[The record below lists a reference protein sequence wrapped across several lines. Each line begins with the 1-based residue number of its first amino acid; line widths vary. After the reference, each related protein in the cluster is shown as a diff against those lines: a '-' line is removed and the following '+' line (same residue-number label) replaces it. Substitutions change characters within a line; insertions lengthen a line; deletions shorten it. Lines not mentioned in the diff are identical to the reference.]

1 MAIDINIESQVSQ
14 TITNGVT
21 NKAPSENAVF
31 DALALKQNTLVSGT
45 NIKTINGNSLLG
57 AGNIDIQSFV
67 LEGTNYLS
75 VLAQGSPQANGQALK
90 DAYSFAQTMTPN
102 GNALSANN
110 RVVILLAPGLYSFD
124 EASNGQFIVNTSFID
139 FESLSGQRDVYFSSI
154 EVLSSGTGLNVRLSG
169 IDTTV
174 NNFYPHGAFAVS
186 SEGDASESII
196 IKNCKGNLYSFS
208 SFSIGFGGLYENC
221 EGGNYSFGSTG
232 NSIVPPN
239 GIIGIPSAFLG
250 FSNFGSTF
258 KNCKG
263 GNYSFCTS
271 NLFGTTVGNY
281 GIIDNCVANDFS
293 FCMANAGTVE
303 NYGMIKN
310 CESQNSSFV
319 FLQNGSM
326 GMQANNIGNIINCKG
341 NLSCFAV
348 HSGNWNSISSAQNF
362 GTFSN
367 CIATGNSFAVNPV
380 NSIGAN
386 WGSIFNCTSTGNN
399 SFMGRFGENSNKIN
413 NCLASTGLCSDNP
426 TGIYDDMYRC
436 TLTNSAFV
444 IGATGGGR
452 VILGIDNTGVVN
464 Y

>member
-21 NKAPSENAVF
+21 NKAPSENVVF

-75 VLAQGSPQANGQALK
+75 VLAQGSPQANGQAVK

-110 RVVILLAPGLYSFD
+110 RVVILLATGLYSFD

-154 EVLSSGTGLNVRLSG
+154 EVLSQNNGLDVRLSG
-169 IDTTV
+169 IDTTAIGYY
-174 NNFYPHGAFAVS
+174 FHSSFAVS
-186 SEGDASESII
+186 STAGLFENIV
-196 IKNCKGNLYSFS
+196 IKNCKGGDFSFS
-208 SFSIGFGGLYENC
+208 SFSSGFIGVYENC
-221 EGGNYSFGSTG
+221 EANDYSFGSTG
-232 NSIVPPN
+232 AGFVPPP
-239 GIIGIPSAFLG
+239 GISGIPTAFLG
-250 FSNFGSTF
+250 FNNYGNF
-258 KNCKG
+258 KNCTAL
-263 GNYSFCTS
+263 NYSFCTS
-271 NLFGTTVGNY
+271 GSFGANVQNY
-281 GIIDNCVANDFS
+281 GIIDNCFANDFS
-293 FCMANAGTVE
+293 FCTANAGNVE
-303 NYGMIKN
+303 NYATIKN
-310 CESQNSSFV
+310 CESQSSSFV
-319 FLQNGSM
+319 FLQNGSI

-341 NLSCFAV
+341 VLNCFAV

-413 NCLASTGLCSDNP
+413 NCLTSTGLCSDNP

-452 VILGIDNTGVVN
+452 VILGIDTTGIVN